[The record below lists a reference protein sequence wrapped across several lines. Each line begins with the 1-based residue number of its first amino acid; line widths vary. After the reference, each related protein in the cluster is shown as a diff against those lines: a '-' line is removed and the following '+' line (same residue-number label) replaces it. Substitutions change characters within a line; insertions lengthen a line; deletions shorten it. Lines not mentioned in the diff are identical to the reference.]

1 MPHER
6 SPHVDIFKH
15 WINMLDGLMLSCAR
29 RDIQVER
36 LLSTKVLCIELNY
49 RKSTHPNSKTYT
61 SLAHRWP
68 KIYQTFRCVWLLY
81 AAQPKA
87 QRQWKSWTQHS
98 HKVKMW
104 HTNFLLLTFTLKL
117 FVKDEMKTKRNGMKW
132 KYDSLLKINNIEI
145 FLATSIWRHRW
156 ECKPTKSKKYF

>member
-49 RKSTHPNSKTYT
+49 RKSTHPSSKTYT
-61 SLAHRWP
+61 HTHTSCTSRVTSMAQNISSIRS
-68 KIYQTFRCVWLLY
+68 FRLLY

-87 QRQWKSWTQHS
+87 QRQWTSWIRTTFAQS
-98 HKVKMW
+98 KNVAYTFSTFNFYFETFCQGWNEDETKRDEVKVW
-104 HTNFLLLTFTLKL
+104 F
-117 FVKDEMKTKRNGMKW
+117 FVKNKQHRNIPSYVNLTTQM
-132 KYDSLLKINNIEI
+132 
-145 FLATSIWRHRW
+145 RM
-156 ECKPTKSKKYF
+156 